1 MEGMEYTPILTRID
15 SADSAIVSMLE
26 DSKLS
31 AQNLGEAAKL
41 LGKASEQAVEN
52 AAQQKLI
59 TQTQKQAILWLN
71 QNLKDLPEELV
82 KTIKDTFASLS
93 TKMTNLAPS
102 VVQEATRT
110 LVLPLIDK
118 MIGGLNVDEIGRMA
132 MAKVKQSLGLDN
144 LNK

>member
-71 QNLKDLPEELV
+71 QNLKD
-82 KTIKDTFASLS
+82 IH
-93 TKMTNLAPS
+93 
-102 VVQEATRT
+102 
-110 LVLPLIDK
+110 
-118 MIGGLNVDEIGRMA
+118 
-132 MAKVKQSLGLDN
+132 
-144 LNK
+144 